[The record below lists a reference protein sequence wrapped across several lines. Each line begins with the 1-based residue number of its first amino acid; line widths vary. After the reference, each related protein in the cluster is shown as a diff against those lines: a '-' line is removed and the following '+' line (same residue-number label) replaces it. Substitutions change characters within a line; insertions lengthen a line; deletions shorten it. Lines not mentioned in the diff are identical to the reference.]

1 MVSVL
6 MFLNI
11 CIINYQEDNNELSV
25 IWLSLYAVV
34 FSMIITPEFG
44 GKRPNYY
51 MYIFMIINIIIYL
64 KNMIQNK
71 NALTVIKVLSI
82 VLLVFTMTR
91 ETIIFYNI
99 GVVKRDR
106 KANIALVKENN
117 LEVMKCKKISDKYAS
132 YQADGNTVCSDDYWA
147 NRYFKYYYELP
158 EKTKIELVD

>member
-1 MVSVL
+1 MIVLFSLIAIIFNSGWLYFVVSVL

-91 ETIIFYNI
+91 ETII
-99 GVVKRDR
+99 
-106 KANIALVKENN
+106 
-117 LEVMKCKKISDKYAS
+117 SDKYAS